1 MAKEDHKPS
10 KPELAD
16 HGIYPDRF
24 VEVSRNY
31 LCFSNS
37 NGGRVT
43 QRTTEY
49 AKPEG
54 RAARSLN
61 EVAPENGHQSALRL
75 AVIETGREPAGP
87 QRYRVGTETPRFR
100 ATSRGATPLTSSFRA
115 DFSVLSVIFRLRPL
129 FAPVDGRLLGLL

>member
-61 EVAPENGHQSALRL
+61 EVAPENGHQSAFKPCG
-75 AVIETGREPAGP
+75 ICYS
-87 QRYRVGTETPRFR
+87 QRSSGHPTIKRRDRNAQISGHLPWGYSVDQQLLSRF
-100 ATSRGATPLTSSFRA
+100 
-115 DFSVLSVIFRLRPL
+115 
-129 FAPVDGRLLGLL
+129 

>member
-43 QRTTEY
+43 QRTSEY

-54 RAARSLN
+54 RAARRLN
-61 EVAPENGHQSALRL
+61 AVAPENGHQSALRL
-75 AVIETGREPAGP
+75 AVLIQAEKQRAPNDKASGQKRPDFGP
-87 QRYRVGTETPRFR
+87 P
-100 ATSRGATPLTSSFRA
+100 
-115 DFSVLSVIFRLRPL
+115 
-129 FAPVDGRLLGLL
+129 PVGLLRGPAAFEQILVCCLSFFACVPSSPLLTGGF

>member
-61 EVAPENGHQSALRL
+61 EAAPENGHQSALRL
-75 AVIETGREPAGP
+75 AVIDTGRNAQISGHLPWGYSVD
-87 QRYRVGTETPRFR
+87 QQLLSRF
-100 ATSRGATPLTSSFRA
+100 
-115 DFSVLSVIFRLRPL
+115 
-129 FAPVDGRLLGLL
+129 